1 MATIN
6 ATGSADILVPSN
18 NGDTYRGLGG
28 DDTYIIGTGTV
39 AANAKVTIVD
49 TSGAN
54 KIQLV
59 DGLSITASK
68 FAADSV
74 QLTLSNGAVVTVNGA
89 DKFTYDVGGNATS
102 GISGTSN
109 TYAQLAAGMGV
120 ASLPSG
126 STITEGGSGTV
137 SGASLST
144 GSIGYSVSASG
155 NSVAEGSS
163 LTYTITATSA
173 PASDVVLTYNVVGD
187 TKDGTVDK
195 AGSSDLVSLSGTVTL
210 PAGETSVSFDITP
223 NTDESN
229 EGLEGIKVTVFDDAL
244 ESIGSSVALI
254 SNTASTA
261 STTTN
266 LTTGVDTIAAGDGNN
281 TIGGTV
287 QGAGATGSTANPGD
301 VVDGGNGSDIFKL
314 SIAGTLA
321 ANTDHT
327 ISGIELVGVEEI
339 SVNNFQVTDTS
350 NSFHTLDL
358 SLMPDVTTVGVNS
371 SSAGGFTKITNLP
384 RLVEVN
390 AKSGHGDLTI
400 DYKAATVAGSADAQT
415 LNLMNYG
422 NGLGSSGTISLDAV
436 EHITVNS
443 TGLNIFAA
451 ITAAGAL
458 SYTFTGTGYT
468 LIAGALSR
476 YVASID
482 ASTTVAGISVTVNPI
497 TQTYA
502 LAITGGAGNDKV
514 NFDSTFNLY
523 HTYDGGAG
531 SDTIK
536 IDDADDIT
544 STSTGGLTSVEVL
557 DAGVND
563 ASSYNLAYLPTVTS
577 VVSSAVDAANAV
589 TFTNMTDDNSTVTIA
604 SDTASPEGAI
614 GTRFIDTDDDTVNVT
629 GGQTT
634 VAQQTITAVTFNDAE
649 TMNLTTNPN
658 TAGTSTVYTT
668 IGGTDLTT
676 LNVGGLGKTEITAI
690 NGATLM
696 TKIDASGSGGGLV
709 MPATNPSATFGVTII
724 GSEKA
729 DTLEGG
735 TSASRGDTI
744 TGNGGADII
753 QGGAGPDTISGGAG
767 ADIIRGEGGIDNLT
781 GGAGNDTFINEVVAD
796 FEGLATPEQ
805 IDGGEG
811 GLDILN
817 FGASVN
823 WTIEATDMEG
833 VSGIERITVSTDETT
848 QDTLA
853 LNDNFFANNGN
864 TIDIR
869 DTDADVGLTVSL
881 AAVTSA
887 DYSATMYSA
896 NGTGKNDLFTG
907 GPGNDTF
914 IFASTND
921 ADVIDASDT
930 VAGGKGSDTLVITT
944 LTIAAAITATTTV
957 TSVENFTFKGV
968 GTTASAY
975 TLADASVV
983 TSALQ
988 SNTGTI
994 DATGMTGS
1002 GGLTFNG
1009 VAENDSALN
1018 ITGGRG
1024 GDTLTGGDAT
1034 ASLFDGG
1041 GLFDTIRGG
1050 DGADI
1055 IDGQAG
1061 IDMLYGDGGNDTF
1074 RATASGD
1081 FLALTS
1087 PETVDGG
1094 TGTDNLTFDIDGG
1107 ISVAA
1112 ADLQGLNSIEVL
1124 EFEGTGA
1131 DSLTLSDSVFTANG
1145 TTSIRID
1152 EVDASATFTLS
1163 AGGVSAANS
1172 ITYRLAK
1179 AADMTNDADATEA
1192 LTFGAG
1198 DDVADFRDGLRL
1210 DTADVIAFGGGNDT
1224 LSIWNTGAISAT
1236 LTNVS
1241 GVENIAIVDAGTGTI
1256 TLTLADGNFVST
1268 QVGTISNGGAAE
1280 VLTLDADAEDDS
1292 SLTITG
1298 GTGGD
1303 SIIGTD
1309 AKLSGTTVLGDTIN
1323 GGNGADTITGSLG
1336 ADSITGG
1343 AGADVFNYDV
1353 VADSAGS
1360 YVDSVTDFLDG
1371 TDTFTVTIDRSSD
1384 SAGRTMNGNVT
1395 AGQSTVQ
1402 AAQDALTGE
1411 IGQAIYVTDTG
1422 HLYINANSDN
1432 LYTSLDYKI
1441 KVNAGATAKSTFDA
1455 TNDDNIAWTLT
1466 GGSGADTIT
1475 GAGLGDTL
1483 TGGAGNDIISGLAG
1497 ADIISSAS
1505 GTNTLTGGAGI
1516 DTITGGTGVDTI
1528 NGGAGADIINA
1539 NGTGADV
1546 ISGDGGADI
1555 INITDT
1561 TAIDTIYLHDDD
1573 LGTAQASQA
1582 ITTGVD
1588 VVTGFVPTT
1597 GEDTVEL
1604 DISAVEALTDVT
1616 DLVKIGDA
1624 SSITT
1629 ASSSVIFDHGTDA
1642 TNMDNGATASVGLI
1656 NNGTVVASTLETYIE
1671 AGGTGAITFNNALAV
1686 GDAFLVVSDDN
1697 INSALFLVIV
1707 GGNGIAD
1714 NETAASTELTAVKL
1728 LTYAGLTT
1736 AQNFHADALDFIV

>member
-74 QLTLSNGAVVTVNGA
+74 QLTLSNGAVVTINGA
-89 DKFTYDVGGNATS
+89 DKFTYDVGGNSTA
-102 GISGTSN
+102 GLSGTSN
-109 TYAQLAAGMGV
+109 SYAQLAAGMGV

-126 STITEGGSGTV
+126 STISEGGSGTV

-144 GSIGYSVSASG
+144 GSIGYSVSASA

-210 PAGETSVSFDITP
+210 PAGETSVTFNITP
-223 NTDESN
+223 NKDDSN

-261 STTTN
+261 STTSN

-287 QGAGATGSTANPGD
+287 QAAGATGSTANPGD
-301 VVDGGNGSDIFKL
+301 VVDGGNGNDVFKL
-314 SIAGTLA
+314 SIAGTLT
-321 ANTDHT
+321 ANVEHS

-339 SVNNFQVTDTS
+339 SVNNFQVTDGANT
-350 NSFHTLDL
+350 FHTLDL
-358 SLMPDVTTVGVNS
+358 SLMPDVTKVGVNS
-371 SSAGGFTKITNLP
+371 SSPGGKTVITNLP
-384 RLVEVN
+384 RLVEVTAN
-390 AKSGHGDLTI
+390 SGHGDLTI
-400 DYKAATVAGSADAQT
+400 DYKAATVAGTADAQT

-422 NGLGSSGTISLDAV
+422 NGLGSSGTISLDSV
-436 EHITVNS
+436 ENITVNS
-443 TGLNIFAA
+443 SGLNIFAA
-451 ITAAGAL
+451 ITAAVAT

-468 LIAGALSR
+468 LIAGALSQ

-482 ASTTVAGISVTVNPI
+482 ASASSGGISITVNPI
-497 TQTYA
+497 SQTYA
-502 LAITGGAGNDKV
+502 LAITGGSGNDKV
-514 NFDSTFNLY
+514 NFDSTFNIF

-536 IDDADDIT
+536 IDDPADIT
-544 STSTGGLTSVEVL
+544 VTSTAGLTSVEVL
-557 DAGVND
+557 DAGAN
-563 ASSYNLAYLPTVTS
+563 AGTAYNLAYLPGVTS
-577 VVSSAVDAANAV
+577 LVSSAASAGDEV
-589 TFTNMTDDNSTVTIA
+589 TFSNMTDDNSTVTIA
-604 SDTASPEGAI
+604 SSTAAPEGAI
-614 GTRFIDTDDDTVNVT
+614 GTRFIDTDDDTVNIT
-629 GGQTT
+629 AGQTT
-634 VAQQTITAVTFNDAE
+634 VAQQTIVAVTFNDAE

-658 TAGTSTVYTT
+658 NAGSATIFTT
-668 IGGTDLTT
+668 IGGTDLAT
-676 LNVGGLGKTEITAI
+676 LNVGGLGKTQITAI
-690 NGATLM
+690 GGGTLL

-724 GSEKA
+724 GSERA

-744 TGNGGADII
+744 SGNGGADII
-753 QGGAGPDTISGGAG
+753 QGGAGPDTITGGSG
-767 ADIIRGEGGIDNLT
+767 ADIIRGEGGIDNLS
-781 GGAGNDTFINEVVAD
+781 GGAGNDTFINEVIAD
-796 FEGLATPEQ
+796 FEGLATAETV
-805 IDGGEG
+805 DGGEG
-811 GLDILN
+811 ALDILN
-817 FGASVN
+817 FGAAVN
-823 WTIEATDMEG
+823 WTIEATDLEG
-833 VSGIERITVSTDETT
+833 VTGIERITVSTTDTT

-853 LNDNFFANNGN
+853 LNDTFFANNGD

-869 DTDADVGLTVSL
+869 DTEAAVGLTVSL

-887 DYSATMYSA
+887 DYSATVRSA
-896 NGTGKNDLFTG
+896 NGAAKNDLFTG

-914 IFASTND
+914 IFASTAD
-921 ADVIDASDT
+921 ADVIDGNDT
-930 VAGGKGSDTLVITT
+930 IAGGLGSDTLSITT

-957 TSVENFTFKGV
+957 TSIENFNFSGV
-968 GTTASAY
+968 GTLTSAY
-975 TLADASVV
+975 TLADQSVV

-988 SNTGTI
+988 ANTGTI
-994 DATGMTGS
+994 DATKMTGS

-1034 ASLFDGG
+1034 ASLFDGSA
-1041 GLFDTIRGG
+1041 LFDTIKGG
-1050 DGADI
+1050 DGADT

-1061 IDMLYGDGGNDTF
+1061 IDMLYGEGGNDIF
-1074 RATASGD
+1074 RVTASAD

-1094 TGTDNLTFDIDGG
+1094 TGTDNLTFDVDGG

-1112 ADLQGLNSIEVL
+1112 SDLQNLNSIEVI

-1163 AGGVSAANS
+1163 AAGVSAANS
-1172 ITYRLAK
+1172 ITYRLAT
-1179 AADMTNDADATEA
+1179 ASNMANDADATES

-1241 GVENIAIVDAGTGTI
+1241 GVENISIVDAGTGAI
-1256 TLTLADGNFVST
+1256 TLTLADGNFVGT

-1298 GTGGD
+1298 GTGND

-1309 AKLSGTTVLGDTIN
+1309 ARLSGTTVLGDTIN

-1336 ADSITGG
+1336 ADTITGG

-1384 SAGRTMNGNVT
+1384 SAGRTINGATT
-1395 AGQSTVQ
+1395 AGQATVQ
-1402 AAQDALTGE
+1402 SAQDALTGE

-1432 LYTSLDYKI
+1432 LFTSLDYKI
-1441 KVNAGATAKSTFDA
+1441 KVNSGATAKSTFDA
-1455 TNDDNIAWTLT
+1455 TNDDNISWTLK

-1475 GAGLGDTL
+1475 GAGLVDTI
-1483 TGGAGNDIISGLAG
+1483 TGGAGDDILSGLGG
-1497 ADIISSAS
+1497 ADIISSVS
-1505 GTNTLTGGAGI
+1505 GSNNISGGAGI
-1516 DTITGGTGVDTI
+1516 DTITGGTGVDI
-1528 NGGAGADIINA
+1528 ISGNAGADIINA
-1539 NGTGADV
+1539 NQAGADV
-1546 ISGDGGADI
+1546 IAGGDGADV

-1561 TAIDTIYLHDDD
+1561 TAIDTVQLADDD
-1573 LGTAQASQA
+1573 LGTTYTSGILDA
-1582 ITTGVD
+1582 GVD
-1588 VVTGFVPTT
+1588 VVTGFDPAN
-1597 GEDTVEL
+1597 GKDTIEL
-1604 DISAVEALTDVT
+1604 DISAITALTNVT
-1616 DLVKIGDA
+1616 DLVRVGDGA
-1624 SSITT
+1624 SITT
-1629 ASSSVIFDHGTDA
+1629 TSASVVLDGGTDA
-1642 TNMDNGATASVGLI
+1642 TNMDNEVTASVLLLNAAPLTI
-1656 NNGTVVASTLETYIE
+1656 AALQTALE
-1671 AGGTGAITFNNALAV
+1671 AGGDNAVTHNGGFAI
-1686 GDAFLVVSDDN
+1686 GDAYLVIADDS
-1697 INSALFLVIV
+1697 INSALFLIIV
-1707 GGNGIAD
+1707 GGNGIAN
-1714 NETAASTELTAVKL
+1714 NEQAADGELTAVKL
-1728 LTYAGLTT
+1728 LTYAGFTT
-1736 AQNFHADALDFIV
+1736 AENFVASATDFVV